1 MRCTKFELNSI
12 LFSIEMYIDRFIM
25 HRVIG
30 YWYTTSTIF
39 FLLFCP
45 SNIYVKLIKVKVKIM
60 YRQKFKFLSCNCKT
74 KIFILDQMSWFC
86 ITYNSNFQCFDNIWN
101 KSLKLQL
108 YILTWEG
115 KMFVFA
121 NKLLKKQ
128 SKRYFFLSSN
138 IEKNMN
144 ELFSEIY
151 YVVVS

>member
-1 MRCTKFELNSI
+1 MRCCTKFELNSI

-30 YWYTTSTIF
+30 YWYYNF
-39 FLLFCP
+39 FLLFCS
-45 SNIYVKLIKVKVKIM
+45 SNIYVKLMKVKVKIM
-60 YRQKFKFLSCNCKT
+60 YRQKFEFLSCNCKT

-128 SKRYFFLSSN
+128 SKRYFYLAIMKKYERIVFWNILCSSLL
-138 IEKNMN
+138 M
-144 ELFSEIY
+144 L
-151 YVVVS
+151 